1 MLREVVWDVETTGL
15 SFSEDRVVEIG
26 AVELIDLV
34 PTGKTFHAYINPQM
48 RMPME
53 AQKIHGLTTEFL
65 KTKPT
70 FTRVVHRFLRFIG
83 DAPLVAHNADFDMG
97 MLNAELRRL
106 DMPPLDNPVV
116 NTLKLAREVKKGGL
130 HNLDAL
136 CRHFGIDNSKR
147 DKHGALLDSEILAK
161 VYMELRGGRQFGMEL
176 VTEKVSRPIEFETAA
191 QRPRPLP
198 SRLTEDA
205 IKAHQAFVET
215 LGNTSLWARY
225 MAEPIEEITE
235 TKAA

>member
-26 AVELIDLV
+26 AVELIDLI

-48 RMPME
+48 RMPMA

-106 DMPPLDNPVV
+106 DMPVLTNPVV

-130 HNLDAL
+130 HNLDAM

-147 DKHGALLDSEILAK
+147 DKHGALIDSEILAK
-161 VYMELRGGRQFGMEL
+161 VYMELRGGRQLGMKL
-176 VTEKVSRPIEFETAA
+176 VTEAVTTKVRIETAE
-191 QRPRPLP
+191 QRLKPLP
-198 SRLTEDA
+198 SPLTDDA
-205 IKAHQAFVET
+205 IKAHQTFVES
-215 LGNTSLWARY
+215 LGSTSLWVRY
-225 MAEPIEEITE
+225 YADPIEDIVE
-235 TKAA
+235 TQAA